1 MQLGLIESAWFH
13 TPLDGKP
20 GLEQAREIGYQ
31 TIDIFRDPLA
41 LGDDERRAY
50 VRAVAEVGLP
60 VPSLICISLGIAD
73 FHPAVQRFH
82 VDRAKRHV
90 DFAAELGAAN
100 VLFVLGEYMWQ
111 QEVIPP
117 AAQWDTAVANTREI
131 GEYAAGQG
139 IELALELE
147 PFDLSLVNTVDTMV
161 RFLDDV
167 GLPSVRANI
176 DCSHLWLMRIDA
188 AEIGRLAGRIAHV
201 HFSDCDGEK
210 HGDLPPGRGNTP
222 LLSYL
227 EAIRDTGYTGPV
239 SLELEFPPPGT
250 EMVPWVEEAY
260 RETRALM
267 ERAGVFER

>member
-1 MQLGLIESAWFH
+1 MQIGLIESAWFH

-20 GLEQAREIGYQ
+20 GLEKAKEIGYQ
-31 TIDIFRDPLA
+31 TIDIFRDPLTMT
-41 LGDDERRAY
+41 DEERRAY
-50 VRAVAEVGLP
+50 ARDIADVGLP
-60 VPSLICISLGIAD
+60 APSLICIALGIAD

-82 VDRAKRHV
+82 VERAKRHV
-90 DFAAELGAAN
+90 DFAAEFGASN

-117 AAQWDTAVANTREI
+117 PVQWDTAVANTREI
-131 GEYAAGQG
+131 GEHAAGRG

-147 PFDLSLVNTVDTMV
+147 PFDLSLVNTVDTMA

-167 GLPSVRANI
+167 GLPNVRANV

-188 AEIGRLAGRIAHV
+188 AEIARLAGRIAHV

-227 EAIRDTGYTGPV
+227 EAIRDTGYAGPV

-267 ERAGVFER
+267 EQAGVFEG